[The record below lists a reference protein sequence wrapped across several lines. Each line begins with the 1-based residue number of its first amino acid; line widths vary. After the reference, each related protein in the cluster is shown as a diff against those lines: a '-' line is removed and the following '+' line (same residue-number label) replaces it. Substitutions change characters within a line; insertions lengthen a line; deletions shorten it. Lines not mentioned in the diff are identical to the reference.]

1 MEAAAAAA
9 EAAPFGLG
17 ELPCLLLAAAVACQ
31 AAFNQG
37 LLISAKA
44 FPRGMKGG
52 KEGGESILTCQPPS
66 LSLSFVYGEGQ
77 CLEMAGGDQERRFGG
92 AGAAGLWCSSWHVQ
106 VSWHS
111 QG

>member
-9 EAAPFGLG
+9 AAAPFGLG

-52 KEGGESILTCQPPS
+52 KEGGR
-66 LSLSFVYGEGQ
+66 VY
-77 CLEMAGGDQERRFGG
+77 
-92 AGAAGLWCSSWHVQ
+92 
-106 VSWHS
+106 
-111 QG
+111 